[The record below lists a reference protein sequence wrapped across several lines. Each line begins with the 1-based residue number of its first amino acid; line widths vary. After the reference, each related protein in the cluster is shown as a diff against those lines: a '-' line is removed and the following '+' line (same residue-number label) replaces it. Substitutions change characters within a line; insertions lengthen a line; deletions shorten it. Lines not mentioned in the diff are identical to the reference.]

1 MQTIAIWKGFGFKHP
16 TVVAIAMNVCMNRL
30 YLSPA

>member
-1 MQTIAIWKGFGFKHP
+1 MQSASIAKEFGFKHP
-16 TVVAIAMNVCMNRL
+16 TSVVIAMAVCMNRL